1 MPKKKEAIEL
11 SETEKLKILVREE
24 RPDLDDE
31 GVEKEVAQRLRPTG
45 GGYVGNSI
53 GERGGQPSSPPE
65 RTEDN
70 PKPQGTF

>member
-1 MPKKKEAIEL
+1 MPKRKEEVEL
-11 SETEKLKILVREE
+11 SPEEQLKALIREE

-31 GVEKEVAQRLRPTG
+31 GVEKEIANRLRPTG
-45 GGYVGNSI
+45 GGSGSF
-53 GERGGQPSSPPE
+53 ERSAQPNKEPE